1 MEYFYIHIRKYDKTE
16 FVAHFKDIK
25 YFTIHKGD
33 LENKLYT
40 PYTEAGGLFTMTQK
54 EGGEEMY
61 QKWVE
66 YKNKYNA
73 N

>member
-1 MEYFYIHIRKYDKTE
+1 MENFYIHTKTQDKIE

-25 YFTIHKGD
+25 YFIIHKENLD
-33 LENKLYT
+33 NKLYT
-40 PYTEAGGLFTMTQK
+40 PYTEAGGLFTMTEK

-66 YKNKYNA
+66 YKNK
-73 N
+73 